1 MVLYWYLVGA
11 KVNGTK
17 EGGCGHPMGTED
29 VSDRYRGVDTW
40 PDHEILAGL
49 YEAQLTAIV
58 AVGPA
63 LPAIAGAARTI
74 SETLEAGD
82 GRLIFVGAGASG
94 RLSVQDGVEL
104 TPTYSFPSN
113 RILYLLAGGDAALTG
128 SVEGAEDDAETGA
141 ALIAEHAVGA
151 ADVVVGVAAS
161 GTTRFTVSAVEA
173 ARARG
178 AVTIGMANNR
188 DAPLLKASQYAIL
201 LDTGAEPVAGSTRMK
216 AGTAQ
221 KVALNLLTTL
231 AMIRLGGVHDGM
243 MVDVQ
248 MSNAKLRDR
257 GRRMVAQIAD
267 CDPAAAADALERTG
281 NRVKAAVLV
290 ARGLDVQ
297 SADTLLAEAGGR
309 LRQALERLDQ
319 APAGTATNATS

>member
-1 MVLYWYLVGA
+1 MVLYWYLLDA
-11 KVNGTK
+11 KLDETE
-17 EGGCGHPMGTED
+17 EGGCGHLMGTED
-29 VSDRYRGVDTW
+29 VSDRYRGLDTW

-63 LPAIAGAARTI
+63 LPAIAEAARTT
-74 SETLEAGD
+74 SEALDAGD

-128 SVEGAEDDAETGA
+128 SVEGAE
-141 ALIAEHAVGA
+141 
-151 ADVVVGVAAS
+151 VVVGVAAS
-161 GTTRFTVSAVEA
+161 GTTRFTVAAVEA

-188 DAPLLKASQYAIL
+188 DAPLLKAAQVAIL

-267 CDPAAAADALERTG
+267 CDFDTAADALERTG

-297 SADTLLAEAGGR
+297 PADALLAEAGGR